1 MTTGGLLIFGLL
13 AIFAGTNYIGA
24 PLQPVEPWRE
34 DGRAI
39 FRFEEEHPDMIAYTK
54 WVKEPFTESPMTKD
68 YQAETYR
75 ETDAEE
81 DGGLERLA
89 ILAGRGQIVRQYS
102 RGSSAGGVVQAE
114 GPITVRVHLLYFPGW
129 QAYIDGAPVELR
141 ISDPH
146 GLIEVDV
153 PAGQHRL
160 DVRMEATPVRRL
172 GAIISW
178 CAFLSMIGLF
188 ALGIFAVGIDEKDY
202 AQF

>member
-1 MTTGGLLIFGLL
+1 AVF
-13 AIFAGTNYIGA
+13 FFFCYISA

-54 WVKEPFTESPMTKD
+54 WVQEPFTQSPMTKD
-68 YQAETYR
+68 YQSASY
-75 ETDAEE
+75 EE
-81 DGGLERLA
+81 AHGENDMLERLA
-89 ILAGRGQIVRQYS
+89 IIAGRGQIESQYS
-102 RGSSAGGVVQAE
+102 RGSSAGGVVRAD

-129 QAYIDGAPVELR
+129 RAYIDDTPAELR

-172 GAIISW
+172 GTAISW
-178 CAFLSMIGLF
+178 GALLVMLGLF
-188 ALGIFAVGIDEKDY
+188 WWARRNNQTG
-202 AQF
+202 